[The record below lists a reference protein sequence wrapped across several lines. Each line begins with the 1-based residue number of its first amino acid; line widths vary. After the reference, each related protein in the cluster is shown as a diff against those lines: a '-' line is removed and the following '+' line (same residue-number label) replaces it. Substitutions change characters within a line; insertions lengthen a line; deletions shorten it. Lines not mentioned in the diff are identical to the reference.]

1 MKPEAFIFDLDGTL
15 ADLTHRRHHVI
26 KPNRRWNQFFDEC
39 GADAPIM
46 DVINIYKILAQH
58 EYVMLVVSGRSDRVR
73 IQTRAWLTNQ
83 GLDSADLFMRKDGD
97 YRADDIIKEEIYETQ
112 IKPSYNIVGVFDDRD
127 RVVGM
132 WRRLGLRCYQ
142 VAPGDF

>member
-39 GADAPIM
+39 GKDAPIM
-46 DVINIYKILAQH
+46 DVINLYNILAQH
-58 EYVMLVVSGRSDRVR
+58 EYRMLVVSGRSDHVRV
-73 IQTRAWLTNQ
+73 QTRAWLTSN
-83 GLDSADLFMRKDGD
+83 LAVAPDLFMRRDGD
-97 YRADDIIKEEIYETQ
+97 YRADDIVKREIYEQQ
-112 IKPSYNIVGVFDDRD
+112 IAPSYNIVGVFDDRD

-132 WRRLGLRCYQ
+132 WRELGLRCYQ
-142 VAPGDF
+142 VAPGNF